1 MPEPKDIKCE
11 SSLSELE
18 AQYLEG
24 LWKNSD
30 DLWKKRQE
38 HHMELLERSTQIKKP
53 PLMIEHKSI
62 GK

>member
-11 SSLSELE
+11 GGLSEFE

-30 DLWKKRQE
+30 DLWKKRQAR
-38 HHMELLERSTQIKKP
+38 HMELLEKSTQIKKP
-53 PLMIEHKSI
+53 PLMIEYKSI
-62 GK
+62 RK